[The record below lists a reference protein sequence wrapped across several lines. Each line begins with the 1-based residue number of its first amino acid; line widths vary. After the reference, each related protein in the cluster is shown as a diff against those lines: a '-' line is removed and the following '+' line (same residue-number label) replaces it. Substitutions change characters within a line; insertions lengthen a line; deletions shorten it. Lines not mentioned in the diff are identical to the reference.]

1 MDVEVCKSLVDIA
14 AEGAVMEYV
23 LNHPILLAYE
33 DGLAEE

>member
-1 MDVEVCKSLVDIA
+1 MDIA